1 MYFNYIKNIYIYVYC
16 SIYIYCSLFIYICRD
31 VVERG
36 RIRHKRYNELGK
48 SNYTRGA
55 LVAVKKPE
63 VASPQPYHSKT

>member
-1 MYFNYIKNIYIYVYC
+1 MYIVLYIYIVLYLY
-16 SIYIYCSLFIYICRD
+16 IYICRD